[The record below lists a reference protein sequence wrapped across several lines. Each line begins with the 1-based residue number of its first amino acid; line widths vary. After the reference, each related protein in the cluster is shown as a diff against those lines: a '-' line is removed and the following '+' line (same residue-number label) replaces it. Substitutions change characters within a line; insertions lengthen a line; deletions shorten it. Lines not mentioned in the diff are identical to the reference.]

1 MTLESEFSLS
11 QAIDFQ
17 PLTVEAN
24 TSLKDVVIL
33 LSQTKASCVLIVEQQ
48 KLVGIFTERDVVR
61 MTARVQD
68 FTELIVADV
77 MSTKLISVTPSQ
89 VTDIFMVLNL
99 MRRHRIRH
107 LPVLNELQQLLGI
120 VTPKTIR
127 KVFKPAD
134 MLRYKLVWEFMET
147 QVIQASLE
155 TSVLDIA
162 LLMAKNKISCVVIS
176 KVNTQG
182 ENYPV
187 GIITEFDIVRLRAQG
202 WDFSSTQAKDVMS
215 TPLKPIKDK
224 DSLWFAHQKME
235 QENIRRLVVIDN
247 QEKLCGII
255 TQSSLLRVLDPLEMQ
270 ALIKILQQTVNE
282 QTVKLQEQNK
292 VLQKEIQQCRLMEA
306 VLIDSETEYSKMA
319 EKLRIA
325 NHKLRKLANSDG
337 LTGLA
342 NRRYFDHYFQ
352 QEWKRLS
359 REQAPLSLI
368 MCDVDYFKSYNDT
381 YGHQLGDECLRRIA
395 TALKKTIKRPADL
408 AARYGGEEFVLLL
421 PNTDLQGAIHLAKK
435 IRFKIKSL
443 NIPHIN
449 SDISHCVTISLGVAA
464 TIPQFNQLT
473 QTLIATAD
481 ANLYKAKSVGRNCV
495 QFV

>member
-33 LSQTKASCVLIVEQQ
+33 LNQTKASCVLILEQQ
-48 KLVGIFTERDVVR
+48 SLVGILTERDVVQ
-61 MTARVQD
+61 MTARLQD
-68 FTELIVADV
+68 LTELLVADV

-127 KVFKPAD
+127 KVFKPAY
-134 MLRYKLVWEFMET
+134 MLRYKLVCEFMET
-147 QVIQASLE
+147 KVIQASPE
-155 TSVLDIA
+155 KSVLDIA
-162 LLMAKNKISCVVIS
+162 LLMATNKISCVVIS

-187 GIITEFDIVRLRAQG
+187 GIITEVDIVRLRAQG
-202 WDFSSTQAKDVMS
+202 WDFSSTQAKEVMS

-270 ALIKILQQTVNE
+270 ALIKILQQTVDE

-342 NRRYFDHYFQ
+342 NRRYFDVYFQ

-359 REQAPLSLI
+359 REQASLSLI

-381 YGHQLGDECLRRIA
+381 YGHQLGDECLRQIA
-395 TALKKTIKRPADL
+395 TVLKKTIKRPADL

-435 IRFKIKSL
+435 IRSKIKSL

-449 SDISHCVTISLGVAA
+449 SEISNCVTISLGVAA
-464 TIPQFNQLT
+464 TIPQLNQLS

-481 ANLYKAKSVGRNCV
+481 KNLYKAKSVGRNCV